1 MVIFPNFAVTS
12 PRIFKQIC
20 KTALLFSDHKI
31 LELTRN
37 DGMDQCNAP
46 GASAGVQHKGHC
58 GWVTVC
64 ITLPASSTKR
74 MAFVYETEA
83 YVTKNYHK

>member
-1 MVIFPNFAVTS
+1 
-12 PRIFKQIC
+12 
-20 KTALLFSDHKI
+20 
-31 LELTRN
+31 
-37 DGMDQCNAP
+37 MDQCNAP